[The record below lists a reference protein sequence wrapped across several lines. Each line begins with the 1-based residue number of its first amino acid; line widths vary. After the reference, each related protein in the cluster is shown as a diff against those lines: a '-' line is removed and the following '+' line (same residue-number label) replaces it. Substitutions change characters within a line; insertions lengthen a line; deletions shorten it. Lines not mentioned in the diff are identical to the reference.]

1 MEIAVPERKVI
12 KQDCP
17 LCGSPA
23 DYCLVDFSKCKYFE
37 CANCGL
43 FQISLRAEKVLLQ
56 APQQWREGYAKRARQ
71 APEEHALVIRV
82 PPPSQEIGAASATLS
97 GKFVLRSELPQ

>member
-1 MEIAVPERKVI
+1 MPEREVI

-23 DYCLVDFSKCKYFE
+23 DFCLVDFNKCKYFE
-37 CANCGL
+37 CPSCSL
-43 FQISLRAEKVLLQ
+43 FQISLRAEKILLQ
-56 APQQWREGYAKRARQ
+56 APQQWRDGYATRAQQ
-71 APEEHALVIRV
+71 APEGHALVIRV
-82 PPPSQEIGAASATLS
+82 PPPSQEIGAASAALS